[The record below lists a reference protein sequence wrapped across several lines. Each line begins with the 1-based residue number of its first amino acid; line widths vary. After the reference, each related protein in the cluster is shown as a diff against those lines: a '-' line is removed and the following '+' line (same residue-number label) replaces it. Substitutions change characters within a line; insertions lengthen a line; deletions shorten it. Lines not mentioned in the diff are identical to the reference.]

1 MELVQA
7 MTVIALVAFMVGIC
21 TAMLLRLAMAPRRVV
36 EVVVNLVFWVVL
48 VAGYLVY
55 RSDPALFMAVVFEA
69 N

>member
-1 MELVQA
+1 MFGIG
-7 MTVIALVAFMVGIC
+7 IAF
-21 TAMLLRLAMAPRRVV
+21 LLRLVMAPRRVV
-36 EVVVNLVFWVVL
+36 EVVVNVVFWVVL